1 MNYPRRAL
9 QIAAA
14 LGPFAGE
21 TLAAQGAGL
30 GLGEAGR
37 DDRRGELL
45 REGLEQL
52 GPVFIKLGQLLSTR
66 PDMVSTAMMRAL
78 QRLQARVEPMPS
90 GDVVSALRE
99 HAERLGGD
107 PFSTVDLQPLA
118 SASLAQ
124 VHRAR
129 LREGQEVAIKI
140 RRRGVV
146 PQVQQDLK
154 LLSLVARAGQRLTPE
169 GVYDLPTMVEELAQ
183 ALQDE
188 LDLRS
193 EAENLQLFRR
203 NLGGWGP
210 SLRVPAVHEELT
222 TEAVLVMELIHG
234 VPLGDGGVE
243 RLPQAGRAEIA
254 RSLAHAYFQMFFI
267 DNVFHADPHPGNL
280 LVTERGE
287 LVLLDFG
294 MVGRIERQVADNLV
308 RVLLNFQLKNSHGVA
323 HAFLDIGKPTH
334 RADELGWVMDVRRLL
349 PRYHGMRLER
359 LNVGMLLV
367 DLLKNAA
374 RNGIQAP
381 PVVAL
386 VCKSL
391 ANMDGT
397 ARLIDPGIDI
407 VSAFQG
413 FLPIF
418 LEAYAGRLTSV
429 EEAVKVA
436 LDLYIGGQRVPFQL
450 GTILEKLATGRLR
463 IVIDPLRER

>member
-1 MNYPRRAL
+1 
-9 QIAAA
+9 
-14 LGPFAGE
+14 
-21 TLAAQGAGL
+21 
-30 GLGEAGR
+30 
-37 DDRRGELL
+37 
-45 REGLEQL
+45 
-52 GPVFIKLGQLLSTR
+52 V
-66 PDMVSTAMMRAL
+66 
-78 QRLQARVEPMPS
+78 
-90 GDVVSALRE
+90 
-99 HAERLGGD
+99 
-107 PFSTVDLQPLA
+107 
-118 SASLAQ
+118 
-124 VHRAR
+124 
-129 LREGQEVAIKI
+129 

-146 PQVQQDLK
+146 PKVQQDLK

-169 GVYDLPTMVEELAQ
+169 GVYDLPTMAEELAQ

-188 LDLRS
+188 LDLRN
-193 EAENLQLFRR
+193 EAENLVLFRR
-203 NLGGWGP
+203 NLASWGP

-222 TEAVLVMELIHG
+222 TEAVLVMELIRG
-234 VPLGDGGVE
+234 VPLGDGGVS
-243 RLPQAGRAEIA
+243 RLPKAGRAAIA

-280 LVTERGE
+280 LVTEQGE

-397 ARLIDPGIDI
+397 ARLIDPAIDI
-407 VSAFQG
+407 VGTFQG

-418 LEAYAGRLTSV
+418 LEAYASRLASI
-429 EEAVKVA
+429 EEAAKIA
-436 LDLYIGGQRVPFQL
+436 LDLYIGGQRVPFQI
-450 GTILEKLATGRLR
+450 GTILEKIATGRLR